1 MQSLALCNLQLHGA
15 ERATPY
21 YEELLTSARAAGDAH
36 LEGRALATLA
46 VFASDEGRHRVAL
59 RMLGDAYRIDHDLGD
74 PTELMALDEAST
86 RLVELRH
93 DQWGDFGLAA
103 AALALALV
111 ASVLHPAFA
120 LPLFLGAVVVGALGM
135 RALWRRWELLERL
148 AGEPHSYVIPD
159 VIAYARRETTMERR
173 HNLAARLRRLLTEP
187 GLASDSRTRSI
198 SDDLEAL
205 ASELDD
211 DTLALD
217 PASAVACARLL
228 GDPAKSPLLNPSLP
242 PDSLRSRISLIR
254 SGFTPVTGR

>member
-1 MQSLALCNLQLHGA
+1 MRA
-15 ERATPY
+15 EATEFQEVMY
-21 YEELLTSARAAGDAH
+21 AR
-36 LEGRALATLA
+36 
-46 VFASDEGRHRVAL
+46 
-59 RMLGDAYRIDHDLGD
+59 
-74 PTELMALDEAST
+74 ALDEASA

-93 DQWGDFGLAA
+93 DQWGDFGLAG

-135 RALWRRWELLERL
+135 RALWHRWDLLERL
-148 AGEPHSYVIPD
+148 AGEPHSYVIPE

-173 HNLAARLRRLLTEP
+173 HNLAARLRTLLAEP
-187 GLASDSRTRSI
+187 RAECAPRTLSI

-217 PASAVACARLL
+217 PASAVACTRLL
-228 GDPAKSPLLNPSLP
+228 GDPADSPLLNPSLP
-242 PDSLRSRISLIR
+242 PEGLRSRISLIR
-254 SGFTPVTGR
+254 SGFRPATGP